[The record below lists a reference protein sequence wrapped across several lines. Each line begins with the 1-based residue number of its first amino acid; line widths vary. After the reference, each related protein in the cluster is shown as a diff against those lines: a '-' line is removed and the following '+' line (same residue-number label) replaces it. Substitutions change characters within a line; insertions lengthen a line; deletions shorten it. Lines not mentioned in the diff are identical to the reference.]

1 MGSVA
6 HGVLP
11 GALASMVPL
20 GLMEFQA
27 IADAVVMEATRATV
41 ELAAVAVDPAAEG
54 VMDRVPMVT
63 AEMAA
68 TVETVEQTVVS
79 AGLQVVVP
87 AVLMSQAPTVRPYCV
102 LRNKF
107 ESCYTISSPTEDA

>member
-1 MGSVA
+1 MDLEVVA
-6 HGVLP
+6 V
-11 GALASMVPL
+11 MVVMAE
-20 GLMEFQA
+20 MEA
-27 IADAVVMEATRATV
+27 AVAMEATRATV
-41 ELAAVAVDPAAEG
+41 ELVAVAVDPAAEG
-54 VMDRVPMVT
+54 VMDRVSMVT

-79 AGLQVVVP
+79 AGLQVMVP
-87 AVLMSQAPTVRPYCV
+87 AVLVSQVPTVRPFCV